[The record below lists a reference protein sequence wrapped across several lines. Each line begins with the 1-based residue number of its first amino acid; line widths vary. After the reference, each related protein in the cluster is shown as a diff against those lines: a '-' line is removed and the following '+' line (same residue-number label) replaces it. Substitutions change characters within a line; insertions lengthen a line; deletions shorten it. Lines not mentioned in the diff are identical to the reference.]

1 MTPKLSFHLDVSI
14 DDRTGKPRAAYLRVR
29 EGAVAETRE
38 LADGHA
44 NADYDADGVLVGIE
58 FLAPC
63 SVEVL
68 DKITVDEPAP
78 VQEFFRSSAPRD
90 LVYA

>member
-1 MTPKLSFHLDVSI
+1 MPKLTFRLDVTV
-14 DDRTGKPRAAYLRVR
+14 DENTGKPRAAYLQVR
-29 EGAVAETRE
+29 DGAVAETRE

-63 SVEVL
+63 SVQVL
-68 DKITVDEPAP
+68 DTITVDEPP
-78 VQEFFRSSAPRD
+78 SVQEFFRSSAPRE